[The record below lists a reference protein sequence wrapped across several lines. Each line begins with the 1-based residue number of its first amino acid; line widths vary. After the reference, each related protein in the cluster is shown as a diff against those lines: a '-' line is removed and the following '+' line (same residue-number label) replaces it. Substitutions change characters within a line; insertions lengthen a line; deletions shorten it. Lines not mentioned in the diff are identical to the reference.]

1 MNNAIDIFFGKEF
14 ENIINIELLE
24 NDYEFPTEKV
34 LEYVRS
40 IIEIDI
46 RSYFN
51 WLDDNFSTTMIDVQ
65 DAVQYSSFEDVVYNV
80 SKKIIIAGDS
90 GLSYLQIGKIL
101 QDDGKVRKDG
111 AYTKYGEN
119 HAKTA
124 SYLGYLFSLKKT
136 YYVSSIGYIIDE
148 LSLKEQGKLYAR
160 LFIRTNLFKTVYYLT
175 KSGEVNLRKV
185 FDMLSEK
192 TYIRRRSNIKMLF
205 QKLVEVEPE
214 CAEIINKIIY

>member
-51 WLDDNFSTTMIDVQ
+51 WLDDNFSMTMIDVQ

-124 SYLGYLFSLKKT
+124 SYLGYLFPLKKT
-136 YYVSSIGYIIDE
+136 YYVSAIGYIIDE
-148 LSLKEQGKLYAR
+148 LGLKDQSKLYAR
-160 LFIRTNLFKTVYYLT
+160 LFVRTNLFKTVYYLA
-175 KSGEVNLRKV
+175 KSGEVNLRNI

-214 CAEIINKIIY
+214 CAEVVNKIIY